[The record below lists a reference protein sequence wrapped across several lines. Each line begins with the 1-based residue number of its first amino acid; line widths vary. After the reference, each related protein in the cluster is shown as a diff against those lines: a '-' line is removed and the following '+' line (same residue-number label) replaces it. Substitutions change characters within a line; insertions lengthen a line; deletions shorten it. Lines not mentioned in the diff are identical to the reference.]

1 MASPRAWPAEPTAA
15 PRVKLTNAG
24 KVLYPAAGG
33 REAVTK
39 ADVFAYYTSIA
50 EVMVP
55 HIAGRAATRKRWPN
69 GVAESPFFEK
79 QLASSAP
86 DWLLRGSVVHRSG
99 TTTYPIIDSAAGLA
113 WIAQQAA
120 LELHVPQWRFVAE
133 WTRSGEML
141 KPGPATR
148 VVFDL
153 DPGEGVTM
161 TQLAEVARAVRDL
174 IAEVGLLTFPLTSG
188 SKGIHLYSPLDK
200 PVSSRGA
207 VILAKRVAQQLET
220 SMPKLVTATMTKS
233 LRAGKVFVDW
243 SQNSGSKTTI
253 APYSLRGRENPTVA
267 APRSWDEL
275 DDCSDTEF
283 RHLRYDEVL
292 ARVERDGDLLARL
305 DADVVTRDRL
315 IKYRS
320 MRDPSKTPEPVPGT
334 KPVTGQDNT
343 FVIQEHHA
351 RRLHYD
357 FRLERDGVLVSWA
370 VPKNLPINTAV
381 NHLAVHTEDHP
392 LEYGGF
398 EGSIPKGEYGAGKVI
413 IWDSGTY
420 DTEKFRDDGEHGE
433 VIVTLHGQRIS
444 GRYALIQTKGDQWL
458 AHRMKDQKVFEFDK
472 LAPML
477 ATEGSVVGLKASQWA
492 FEGKWDGYRLL
503 VESDHGVLRLRSRS
517 GRDVTGEYPQLQSLA
532 SQLTDHH
539 LVLDGEVVALDAS
552 GVPRFSRMQNRL
564 RAARVEFWAFDLVY
578 LDGRSLLRARY
589 RDRRQLL
596 ETLAGSGS
604 LIVPELLPGD
614 GAEALDYSREH
625 RWEGVVA
632 KKRDS
637 TYQPGRRS
645 ASWVKDTFWKTQEVV
660 IGGWRVGE
668 GGRTSGIGS
677 LLTGI
682 PAAGGLHFTGRVGTG
697 FTERDLDRLKT
708 ILAPLHTAESPFDAP
723 LPARDAKGVTFV
735 EPSLVGEVRY
745 GEWTP
750 EGKLRRSS
758 WRGLRPDKEASQ
770 VVRPGDDAACRG
782 GGAPSRAAARGRV
795 GKSRRED

>member
-1 MASPRAWPAEPTAA
+1 MNAPRAWPLEPTAA
-15 PRVKLTNAG
+15 PRVQLTNAD
-24 KVLYPAAGG
+24 KVLYPATQSQK
-33 REAVTK
+33 AVTK
-39 ADVFAYYTSIA
+39 GDVFAYYTSIA
-50 EVMVP
+50 AVMVP

-69 GVAESPFFEK
+69 GVAEPSFFEK

-86 DWLLRGSVVHRSG
+86 DWLPRGSVLHRSG
-99 TTTYPIIDSAAGLA
+99 TTTYPIIDSATGLA

-120 LELHVPQWRFVAE
+120 LEVHVPQWRFVAE
-133 WTRSGEML
+133 WTRSGEVL

-148 VVFDL
+148 LVFDL

-161 TQLAEVARAVRDL
+161 AQLAEVARAVRDL
-174 IAEVGLLTFPLTSG
+174 IADIGLTTFPLTSG
-188 SKGIHLYSPLDK
+188 SKGMHLYSPLDK

-220 SMPKLVTATMTKS
+220 SMPKLVTSTMTKS

-243 SQNSGSKTTI
+243 SQNNGSKTTI
-253 APYSLRGRENPTVA
+253 APYSLRGRANPTVA

-275 DDCSDTEF
+275 DDSEL

-292 ARVERDGDLLARL
+292 ARVERDGDPLAPL
-305 DADVVTRDRL
+305 DADVPTRDRL
-315 IKYRS
+315 TQYRS
-320 MRDPSKTPEPVPGT
+320 MRDSSKTPEPVPAA
-334 KPVTGQDNT
+334 KPAAGHGNT

-370 VPKNLPINTAV
+370 VPKNLPDNSAV

-392 LEYGGF
+392 LEYGSF
-398 EGSIPKGEYGAGKVI
+398 EGTIPKGEYGAGKVV
-413 IWDSGTY
+413 IWDYGTY
-420 DTEKFRDDGEHGE
+420 DAEKFRDAGENGE
-433 VIVTLHGQRIS
+433 VIVTLHGKRIS
-444 GRYALIQTKGDQWL
+444 GRYALIQTSGDQWL
-458 AHRMKDQKVFEFDK
+458 AHRMKDQKVFAFDE

-477 ATEGSVVGLKASQWA
+477 ASEGSVAGLKPSQWA

-503 VESDHGVLRLRSRS
+503 VECDYGVVRLRSRS
-517 GRDVTGEYPQLQSLA
+517 GRDVTSEYPQLHSLA
-532 SQLTDHH
+532 ADLIDHH
-539 LVLDGEVVALDAS
+539 VVLDGEVVALDAS
-552 GVPRFSRMQNRL
+552 GVPRFSEMQNRV
-564 RAARVEFWAFDLVY
+564 RATRIEFWAFDLLY

-596 ETLAGSGS
+596 ETLAGGGS

-614 GAEALDYSREH
+614 GAEALDYARTQH
-625 RWEGVVA
+625 WEGVVA

-645 ASWVKDTFWKTQEVV
+645 ASWVKDKYWNTQEVV
-660 IGGWRVGE
+660 IGGWRAGE

-682 PAAGGLHFTGRVGTG
+682 PAAGGLHFAGRVGTG
-697 FTERDLDRLKT
+697 FTERDLARLKT
-708 ILAPLHTAESPFDAP
+708 TLAPLRTKESPFNAP

-735 EPSLVGEVRY
+735 KPTLVGEVRY
-745 GEWTP
+745 SEWTSDSR
-750 EGKLRRSS
+750 LRQPS
-758 WRGLRPDKEASQ
+758 WRGLRPDKEPSQ
-770 VVRPGDDAACRG
+770 VVR
-782 GGAPSRAAARGRV
+782 
-795 GKSRRED
+795 ED